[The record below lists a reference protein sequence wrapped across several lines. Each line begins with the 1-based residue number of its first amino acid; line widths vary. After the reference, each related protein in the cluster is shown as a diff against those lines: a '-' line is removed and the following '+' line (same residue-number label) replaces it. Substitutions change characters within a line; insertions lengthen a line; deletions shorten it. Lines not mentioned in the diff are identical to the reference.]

1 MQQKGLFAALLCGA
15 ICLTGCL
22 KNIESESV
30 TEVRKAKAQEL
41 ISVANL
47 NNAQAEAETIKAK
60 AEATIAAA
68 QAELL
73 QAQAAIASA
82 EALRLTVLAELDAVN
97 VEIAKVKLE
106 SEKVKLQEQ
115 KARLEQTM
123 AEIEAAIAK
132 ANLAKETALIQLAKA
147 QKQAEIDQIT
157 MQKNLIAAEQE
168 MLKQAEKLDAE
179 TAKAL
184 KTAWF
189 NYSDAMEKYYAAVAD
204 LLKTE
209 AQIATMEN
217 DMEYGL
223 SVMSAKLQYL
233 EQRVASL
240 YDEIE
245 YLKSFELYSTDELNA
260 AYAAALVDY
269 EAALTEQKIA
279 IDNEDYIND
288 YYEAYKA
295 MLTPNGEGDKLAYI
309 FNWQDGFISFL
320 KNQLADMDVDLVA
333 SIDENNVP
341 VIGVQIPQEDKLPF
355 FAPLFTGSYK
365 WAFPTGRT
373 IDPFYGSVEVVP
385 TGEYYPLIQDGVISE
400 YAIPVTKAE
409 FTPAN
414 IYSENIQILLG
425 ILELKAVA
433 DAADA
438 QIELDKE
445 YDKVVNGQINKTEPN
460 EIGPV
465 APEYDGSTPGLLE
478 TIDTYQAIYDAMK
491 KYVDEANAVLEPAYA
506 QIPIAENNYKVAQEE
521 FRAAVVELT
530 AYNMGQ
536 TDFAKYQEAE
546 YATSLA
552 KADVKAAAKEV
563 RKAARKVR
571 GIHKALYGEI
581 EEDWE
586 EPDPDD
592 DDFGPEYGGFIND
605 EGLLTKQA
613 VMAAAVTAQE
623 VVVAEAKAKVTTAI
637 VEAYET
643 AKANLEKQI
652 DEVIPEKYAAERKAW
667 NEYQAAFAAWTI
679 NPTEATEKTYKEKK
693 AAYYGTETEGT
704 VVTKGALQL
713 LEEAIAETQAT
724 EEGNKTLKDK
734 LIKAKAAYDE
744 VNDPYETE
752 AKILEFAQQ
761 QKAQID
767 EAVTEAQ
774 TALTLAEEG
783 LVFAKAAL
791 DGAKEALEAAKEA
804 EKEAYDKIKWVENPS
819 FDNMP
824 AEEVALIKNVIA
836 AMKGASDAEKALDQD
851 WENYLALYDA
861 YNKVVIPAEEP
872 GADPT
877 IINLYEEYTDQL
889 DPEFAKL
896 SRRDRPSDVDEWGWH
911 EPVYSYTEGKEPSI
925 AQKLNN
931 AKKHLATVE
940 NTYAEEKQAI
950 VDAATY
956 AAEGIV
962 AVSEAI
968 SKYDAVKEDYLAFGA
983 AMVNAY
989 DTDMEAKEKIV
1000 DANIKVDAAEAMLD
1014 AIYYVSTRV
1023 IFVGIGPDG
1032 NPGEFTAE
1040 GIEDL
1045 IYFIQTGKYYDA
1057 EEEKYKTVDPSE
1069 FLCIEKCYERMAQ
1082 IEEAMAMYFVDPQV
1096 NAKELSE
1103 LKAKANSLQKRI
1115 EVYNAL
1121 VEMYANQIAALTGNN
1136 PEVE

>member
-115 KARLEQTM
+115 KARLEQTI

-184 KTAWF
+184 KAAWF

-240 YDEIE
+240 NDEIE

-279 IDNEDYIND
+279 IDNEDFVND

-433 DAADA
+433 DAAEA
-438 QIELDKE
+438 QLELDKE

-491 KYVDEANAVLEPAYA
+491 KYVDEANAVLDPAYA
-506 QIPIAENNYKVAQEE
+506 QIEIAERNYKVAQEE
-521 FRAAVVELT
+521 FRSSVVDLV
-530 AYNMGQ
+530 AYNIGM
-536 TDFAKYQEAE
+536 TDIAKFNEAKIVAHE
-546 YATSLA
+546 A
-552 KADVKAAAKEV
+552 KDDVKAAAKEV
-563 RKAARKVR
+563 RKAARMVHN
-571 GIHKALYGEI
+571 IHEALYGEI
-581 EEDWE
+581 DEDYE
-586 EPDPDD
+586 EPDPDE
-592 DDFGPEYGGFIND
+592 DDFGPDYRDFIQE
-605 EGLLTKQA
+605 EGLLTQQA
-613 VMAAAVTAQE
+613 TIAAAVTAQE
-623 VVVAEAKAKVTTAI
+623 AVVAAAKAKVTDAI
-637 VEAYET
+637 VKAYED
-643 AKANLEKQI
+643 AEAALKKQI
-652 DEVIPEKYAAERKAW
+652 EEVIPEKYEAERKAW

-693 AAYYGTETEGT
+693 AAYYGTESEGT

-752 AKILEFAQQ
+752 AKKLEFAQQ
-761 QKAQID
+761 LKAQID
-767 EAVTEAQ
+767 GVVEEAK

-783 LVFAKAAL
+783 LAV
-791 DGAKEALEAAKEA
+791 AKERLENAKQRLDDAKEGV
-804 EKEAYDKIKWVENPS
+804 KTAYDKIKWIENPN

-824 AEEVALIKNVIA
+824 EEEVALIKNVIA
-836 AMKGASDAEKALDQD
+836 AMKGAAEAEDALEKD
-851 WENYLALYDA
+851 WDHYIALYNA
-861 YNKVVIPAEEP
+861 YNYEV
-872 GADPT
+872 
-877 IINLYEEYTDQL
+877 NLPNEDVESFNIYEEYCDQL
-889 DPEFAKL
+889 DPEYAKL
-896 SRRDRPSDVDEWGWH
+896 SRSDRPSVKDEWGWH
-911 EPVYSYTEGKEPSI
+911 EPVYSRSEGKNPSI

-950 VDAATY
+950 VEVATY

-989 DTDMEAKEKIV
+989 DTVMEAKEKIV
-1000 DANIKVDAAEAMLD
+1000 DANIKVDGAEAMLD

-1023 IFVGIGPDG
+1023 LFVGIGPDG
-1032 NPGEFTAE
+1032 LPHEFTAE

-1103 LKAKANSLQKRI
+1103 LYAKANSLQKRI

>member
-115 KARLEQTM
+115 KARLEQTI

-132 ANLAKETALIQLAKA
+132 AKLAKETALIQLAKA
-147 QKQAEIDQIT
+147 QKQAEIDQIN
-157 MQKNLIAAEQE
+157 MQKSLIAAEQE
-168 MLKQAEKLDAE
+168 MLKQAQKIDEE
-179 TAKAL
+179 TAKTL
-184 KTAWF
+184 KKAWY

-204 LLKTE
+204 LMKTE

-217 DMEYGL
+217 DMNYGL
-223 SVMSAKLQYL
+223 SVMSARLQELEDYL
-233 EQRVASL
+233 AYL
-240 YDEIE
+240 YSEIE
-245 YLKSFELYSTDELNA
+245 YLKSFEVVSPEEL
-260 AYAAALVDY
+260 AAAHETAIVEL
-269 EAALTEQKIA
+269 EAALTENQIA
-279 IDNEDYIND
+279 TDNVALIESVYG
-288 YYEAYKA
+288 EYKA
-295 MLTPNGEGDKLAYI
+295 MFNPTAGNDQLAYI
-309 FNWQDGFISFL
+309 FNWQEGFINFL
-320 KNQLADMDVDLVA
+320 RNQLENMDVELVA
-333 SIDENNVP
+333 AYDENDVP

-355 FAPLFTGSYK
+355 FAPLFTGSYR
-365 WAFPTGRT
+365 WSFRQRAN
-373 IDPFYGSVEVVP
+373 IIEPFYGIVTEVA
-385 TGEYYPLIQDGVISE
+385 TGEYYPQVEDGFISS
-400 YAIPVTKAE
+400 YSIPVVKAE

-425 ILELKAVA
+425 ILELKAIA

-438 QIELDKE
+438 QIDLDKE
-445 YDKVVNGQINKTEPN
+445 YDKVLNGQINKIEPN

-478 TIDTYQAIYDAMK
+478 TIDAYQAIYDAMK
-491 KYVDEANAVLEPAYA
+491 KYVDEANAVLDPAYA
-506 QIPIAENNYKVAQEE
+506 QIEIAERNYQVAQEE
-521 FRAAVVELT
+521 FRSSVVALV
-530 AYNMGQ
+530 AYNIGM
-536 TDFAKYQEAE
+536 TDIAKFNEARIVAHE
-546 YATSLA
+546 A
-552 KADVKAAAKEV
+552 KGDVKAAAKEV
-563 RKAARKVR
+563 RMAARKVR
-571 GIHKALYGEI
+571 GIHEALYGEI
-581 EEDWE
+581 HEVPEEGD
-586 EPDPDD
+586 DPIDIR
-592 DDFGPEYGGFIND
+592 E
-605 EGLLTKQA
+605 EGLLTQQA
-613 VMAAAVTAQE
+613 AIAAAVTAQE
-623 VVVAEAKAKVTTAI
+623 AVVAEAQAKVTAAI
-637 VEAYET
+637 VKAYED
-643 AKANLEKQI
+643 AEAALKKQI
-652 DEVIPEKYAAERKAW
+652 EEVIPAKYEAERKAW

-679 NPTEATEKTYKEKK
+679 NPTEANEKALKLAEI
-693 AAYYGTETEGT
+693 AYYGGTKEETESEAII
-704 VVTKGALQL
+704 VKGALKE
-713 LEEAIAETQAT
+713 LEEAIAQTQNAP
-724 EEGNKTLKDK
+724 EGEDDTLKDK
-734 LIKAKAAYDE
+734 FDEAKADFDE

-752 AKILEFAQQ
+752 AKRLEFAQQ
-761 QKAQID
+761 LKAQID
-767 EAVTEAQ
+767 GVVEEAK

-783 LVFAKAAL
+783 LAV
-791 DGAKEALEAAKEA
+791 AKERLENAKQRLDDAKEGV
-804 EKEAYDKIKWVENPS
+804 KTAYDKIKWIENPN

-824 AEEVALIKNVIA
+824 EEEVALIKNVIA
-836 AMKGASDAEKALDQD
+836 AMKGAAEAEDALEKD
-851 WENYLALYDA
+851 WDHYIALYKA
-861 YNKVVIPAEEP
+861 YNYEV
-872 GADPT
+872 
-877 IINLYEEYTDQL
+877 NLPIEDEDVESFNIYEEYCDQL
-889 DPEFAKL
+889 DPEYAKL
-896 SRRDRPSDVDEWGWH
+896 SRSDRPSVKDEWGWH
-911 EPVYSYTEGKEPSI
+911 EPVYSRSEGKNPSI

-940 NTYAEEKQAI
+940 NTYAEKKQAI

-983 AMVNAY
+983 TTVNVY
-989 DTDMEAKEKIV
+989 DSVMEAKEKVV
-1000 DANIKVDAAEAMLD
+1000 DAQIAVDNANAMLD
-1014 AIYYVSTRV
+1014 AVHYVSTRV
-1023 IFVGIGPDG
+1023 LFVGIGPDG
-1032 NPGEFTAE
+1032 LPHEFTAE

-1082 IEEAMAMYFVDPQV
+1082 IEEAMAMYFVSPQV
-1096 NAKELSE
+1096 NAKELTE
-1103 LKAKANSLQKRI
+1103 LYAEAASLEKRI
-1115 EVYNAL
+1115 QVYSAL
-1121 VEMYANQIAALTGNN
+1121 VEMYANQIAAITGNT